1 MHFTKKNSFEKRIE
15 LKNKLKQ
22 QKILK
27 FPGAY
32 NPLTAKL
39 IAEIGFEGIYI
50 SGGVMANDLGIP
62 DIGLTTLKEVSYRAN
77 QISRVTDLP
86 AIVDADTGFGDCKK
100 TIETF
105 ENLGL
110 SGCHI
115 EDQIDQKRCG
125 HLDNKEIISSATMV
139 NKIKTAV
146 KAKKDKNFLVIA
158 RTDANSVEG
167 LKKTIEIFEQL
178 GLSGCHIE
186 DQIDEKRCG
195 HLDNKEII
203 PSATMVNKIKT
214 AVKAKKDKNFLVI
227 ARTDANSVEGIK
239 KTINRVKAYEDAG
252 ADIIFPE
259 AMKDEKEFEQ
269 IRKNSKAN
277 LLANMTEFGKS
288 KLLSANE
295 LENLGYNIVIYP
307 VTTQRLAMKSVED
320 GLRTIMNDGHQNNI
334 IDKMQTRKRLYELVE
349 YEKYNT
355 PDKKITDFKTDGHE

>member
-1 MHFTKKNSFEKRIE
+1 MHFTKKNSSEKRIE
-15 LKNKLKQ
+15 LKNKLKK

-50 SGGVMANDLGIP
+50 SGGVMANDLGVP

-125 HLDNKEIISSATMV
+125 HLDNIPSAIMV

-167 LKKTIEIFEQL
+167 LKKTI
-178 GLSGCHIE
+178 
-186 DQIDEKRCG
+186 D
-195 HLDNKEII
+195 
-203 PSATMVNKIKT
+203 
-214 AVKAKKDKNFLVI
+214 
-227 ARTDANSVEGIK
+227 
-239 KTINRVKAYEDAG
+239 RVKAYEDAG

-259 AMKDEKEFEQ
+259 AMKNEKEFEQ
-269 IRKNSKAN
+269 IRKNSKVN

-320 GLRTIMNDGHQNNI
+320 GLRAIMNDGHQNNV

>member
-1 MHFTKKNSFEKRIE
+1 MHFTKRRSSEKRIE
-15 LKNKLKQ
+15 LKNKLKK
-22 QKILK
+22 QKILR

-39 IAEIGFEGIYI
+39 ITEIGFDGVYI
-50 SGGVMANDLGIP
+50 SGAVMANDLGIP

-86 AIVDADTGFGDCKK
+86 SIVDADTGFGDCKK

-105 ENLGL
+105 E
-110 SGCHI
+110 
-115 EDQIDQKRCG
+115 R
-125 HLDNKEIISSATMV
+125 
-139 NKIKTAV
+139 
-146 KAKKDKNFLVIA
+146 
-158 RTDANSVEG
+158 
-167 LKKTIEIFEQL
+167 L

-203 PSATMVNKIKT
+203 PLDKMVNKIKNS
-214 AVKAKKDKNFLVI
+214 VNAKKDKNFLII

-239 KTINRVKAYEDAG
+239 KTIDRVKAYEDAG
-252 ADIIFPE
+252 VDVIFPE
-259 AMKDEKEFEQ
+259 AMKDEKEFEL
-269 IRKNSKAN
+269 IRKNLKVN

-288 KLLSANE
+288 KLLSANK
-295 LENLGYNIVIYP
+295 LENLGYDIVIYP
-307 VTTQRLAMKSVED
+307 VTTQRLAMKNVED
-320 GLRTIMNDGHQNNI
+320 GLRAIMKDGHQNNI
-334 IDKMQTRKRLYELVE
+334 IDKMQTRKRLYELVD

>member
-1 MHFTKKNSFEKRIE
+1 MHFIKKNSYEKRIE
-15 LKNKLKQ
+15 LKNKLKK

-39 IAEIGFEGIYI
+39 IAEVGFEGIYI
-50 SGGVMANDLGIP
+50 SGAVMANDLGIP

-86 AIVDADTGFGDCKK
+86 SIADADTGFGDCKK

-105 ENLGL
+105 E
-110 SGCHI
+110 
-115 EDQIDQKRCG
+115 
-125 HLDNKEIISSATMV
+125 
-139 NKIKTAV
+139 
-146 KAKKDKNFLVIA
+146 
-158 RTDANSVEG
+158 
-167 LKKTIEIFEQL
+167 QL
-178 GLSGCHIE
+178 GLSGCHVE

-203 PSATMVNKIKT
+203 PLDKMVNKIKT
-214 AVKAKKDKNFLVI
+214 SVNAKKDKNFLII

-239 KTINRVKAYEDAG
+239 KTIDRAKAYEDAG

-259 AMKDEKEFEQ
+259 AMKDEKEFEL
-269 IRKNSKAN
+269 IRKNLKVN

-320 GLRTIMNDGHQNNI
+320 GLRTIMTDGHQNNI
-334 IDKMQTRKRLYELVE
+334 IDKMQTRKRLYELVD
-349 YEKYNT
+349 YDKYNT